1 MSKWLD
7 RLKHKN
13 QPGILPCDN
22 SDKTDKSPPSVS
34 FVPFV
39 SEGTMPPDITGKII
53 MQVFADYEDETK
65 FEIPW

>member
-13 QPGILPCDN
+13 QYGALSHDN
-22 SDKTDKSPPSVS
+22 TDKTDKSPPSVS

-39 SEGTMPPDITGKII
+39 SEETVRPDTTDEII
-53 MQVFADYEDETK
+53 RQVFADYEDESK